1 MMIEMCQLHDRK
13 VIKPAKKKDLTPRE
27 QYRALRYLMFLKRKR
42 CGKIKGHRCY
52 DGRPQ
57 HDYMSKQ
64 DTAQPTVS
72 TEALLLSCVIDTA

>member
-1 MMIEMCQLHDRK
+1 MIEIRKLHDRK

-27 QYRALRYLMFLKRKR
+27 QYRALRCLIFLKRKI
-42 CGKIKGHRCY
+42 CVKIKGRGCY

-64 DTAQPTVS
+64 DTESTTVS